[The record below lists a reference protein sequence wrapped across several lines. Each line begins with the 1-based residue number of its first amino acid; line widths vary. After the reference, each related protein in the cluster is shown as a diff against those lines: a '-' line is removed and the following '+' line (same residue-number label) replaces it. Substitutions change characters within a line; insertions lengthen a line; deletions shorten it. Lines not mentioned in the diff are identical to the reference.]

1 MTRHR
6 SRGLLALLL
15 GALLAAL
22 LLSGCGAATPA
33 AAASPLALRLEQI
46 DLSLEDGRFAQA
58 RRDLSALAT
67 ETKAARASGEL
78 GAARADQILAAIA
91 ALTATLPAPTP
102 TATATP
108 TPTPAPVA
116 PAPQPAEQDSGK
128 ADKAGDKGSEK
139 SDDKSDDKGS
149 DKGGKGKN
157 KDD

>member
-78 GAARADQILAAIA
+78 SAARADQILAAIA

-102 TATATP
+102 TATATPTP

-139 SDDKSDDKGS
+139 SDDD